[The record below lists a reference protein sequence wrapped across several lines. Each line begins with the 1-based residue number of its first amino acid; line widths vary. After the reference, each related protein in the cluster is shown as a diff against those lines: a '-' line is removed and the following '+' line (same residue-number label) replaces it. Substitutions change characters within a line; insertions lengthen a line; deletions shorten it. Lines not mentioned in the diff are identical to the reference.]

1 MGMRR
6 FRNLGLVFYPAKLRK
21 RARGQDDRFA
31 LNIKCP
37 TRFSLAE
44 IKRGTDDFS
53 DTNVIGSGGYGKVYK
68 AMLDG
73 GHVVAIRRAEQGSM
87 RWKARF
93 TGEIE
98 LLSRFHHNNVL
109 DVIGFCIENGERI
122 LVYDY
127 IANGSLNDILLG
139 KTEIQ
144 LDWRSRV
151 QIALGSARAL
161 EYLHYNVNPRVI
173 HRNIK
178 STNIFVNDCLTAKL
192 AHFDVAQILPG
203 GPNQVISAQ
212 IAGTQG
218 YLDPEYLSTGQLSLK
233 SDVYSFGVLL
243 LELIT
248 AHPASDM
255 SGGVLVNAVKTCL
268 ETWGLSVLE
277 EELMDPLLST
287 VSLLGFERFLSLALN
302 CVQELGSQRPSMND
316 VVKELEG
323 ILAATETRGVSH
335 SSPPA
340 AGPSNYY
347 SDIENDRGFSHS
359 TPPAAGPS
367 NCDSDIEDDR
377 GSCSEEGR

>member
-6 FRNLGLVFYPAKLRK
+6 FRNLGLVFFPAKLKK
-21 RARGQDDRFA
+21 RARGQDDSTDESTDRCA

-53 DTNVIGSGGYGKVYK
+53 DTNFIGSGGYGKVYK
-68 AMLDG
+68 AMLDD

-161 EYLHYNVNPRVI
+161 EYLHCDVNPRVI

-178 STNIFVNDCLTAKL
+178 STNIFVNDCLTAKV

-212 IAGTQG
+212 IAGTEG

-248 AHPASDM
+248 ARRASDM
-255 SGGVLVNAVKTCL
+255 SGGVLVNEVKTCL

-287 VSLLGFERFLSLALN
+287 VSFLGFERFLSLALN

-323 ILAATETRGVSH
+323 ILAATETRG
-335 SSPPA
+335 
-340 AGPSNYY
+340 
-347 SDIENDRGFSHS
+347 FSHS
-359 TPPAAGPS
+359 TPPEAGPS
-367 NCDSDIEDDR
+367 NLYR
-377 GSCSEEGR
+377 N